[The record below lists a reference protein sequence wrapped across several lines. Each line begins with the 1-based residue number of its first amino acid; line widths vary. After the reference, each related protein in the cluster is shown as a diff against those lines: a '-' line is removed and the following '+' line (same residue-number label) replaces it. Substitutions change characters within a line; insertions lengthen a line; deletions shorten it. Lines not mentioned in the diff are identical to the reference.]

1 MTEKKASVTA
11 RWRKQPD
18 EKGRARS
25 FQTQRGLQLREGTK
39 VVINVAP
46 YSDSRGRS
54 VDGWYWYGMGR
65 NTCKEPCATIEEAK
79 AQADAFYKESK
90 KITGTTSEGE
100 GS

>member
-1 MTEKKASVTA
+1 
-11 RWRKQPD
+11 
-18 EKGRARS
+18 
-25 FQTQRGLQLREGTK
+25 
-39 VVINVAP
+39 
-46 YSDSRGRS
+46 
-54 VDGWYWYGMGR
+54 MGR